1 MREALAPYILQLSE
15 GAVVHQ
21 WAPKQYVQRSSSM
34 PEPHA
39 RLYRE
44 HAAQHAQQLLEAA
57 PVQSC
62 SSAAAPKCD
71 SAPLSLAQAPH
82 PSSVHPVLSHSSGSI
97 NAPGEPGYCCSSWA
111 SSWLCL

>member
-44 HAAQHAQQLLEAA
+44 QAAQHAQELLEAA

-62 SSAAAPKCD
+62 SSAAAPQCD
-71 SAPLSLAQAPH
+71 PAPLCGSC
-82 PSSVHPVLSHSSGSI
+82 SVPLIHASPV
-97 NAPGEPGYCCSSWA
+97 EPIQST
-111 SSWLCL
+111 